1 MNKLIIVIT
10 YISLNI
16 LLLFIISPIIDH
28 FFKDLDESESTIQIL
43 TEVILQI
50 LTIGVIWWFI
60 DSYILIK
67 IKKNLDIHKN
77 EVIGKVR
84 DVVIAVII
92 VGLQSHLIHKLEY
105 LSKKHPFKNL
115 FLTK

>member
-28 FFKDLDESESTIQIL
+28 FFKDLDESESNIQIL
-43 TEVILQI
+43 VEVIIQI
-50 LTIGVIWWFI
+50 LTIGIIWWLI
-60 DSYILIK
+60 DSYILSK
-67 IKKNLDIHKN
+67 VKKNLDIHKN

-84 DVVIAVII
+84 DIVNGVII

-105 LSKKHPFKNL
+105 LSKKHPFKSL
-115 FLTK
+115 FLTE

>member
-1 MNKLIIVIT
+1 MNKLIIVIS

-28 FFKDLDESESTIQIL
+28 FFKDLDESESNIQIL
-43 TEVILQI
+43 SEVIVQI

-60 DSYILIK
+60 DSYILVK
-67 IKKNLDIHKN
+67 VKKNLDIHKN
-77 EVIGKVR
+77 EIIGKVR

-105 LSKKHPFKNL
+105 LSKKHPFKHL
-115 FLTK
+115 FLTE